1 MSDSESGKEDAEF
14 DEFAEFHKDIDA
26 AEKKVAGEIDPGAR
40 AMVVAVL
47 VFALLLTFV
56 LPHTGHARGFD
67 VLVNG
72 AIADQEAVRVPSRIF
87 VWLAMI
93 FGVGFSMVALLTRR
107 WVLSW
112 IALAGSFVASVIGM
126 LAIWTRQTA
135 GSGHPGPGIGLV
147 IAWIAVILL
156 TFHWARV
163 VWSRTA
169 VQLAAEQERR
179 EAAKGDQR
187 TILDDAFEDDEGSD
201 K

>member
-1 MSDSESGKEDAEF
+1 MSDAESGKDAEF
-14 DEFAEFHKDIDA
+14 EEFRRDIDA

-72 AIADQEAVRVPSRIF
+72 AIADQESVRVPSRIF
-87 VWLAMI
+87 VWLAMV
-93 FGVGFSMVALLTRR
+93 FGVGFSMLALLTRR

-112 IALAGSFVASVIGM
+112 IALVGSFVASVIGM

-135 GSGHPGPGIGLV
+135 GAGHPGPGIGLV
-147 IAWIAVILL
+147 VAWIAVILL

-169 VQLAAEQERR
+169 VQLAAEQQRR
-179 EAAKGDQR
+179 EAAKRDQR
-187 TILDDAFEDDEGSD
+187 TFLDDAFEDDEGAQ
-201 K
+201 